1 MQFLCIFRPGLS
13 IFKNGRKSFLYAV
26 NTERNSTV
34 KNGEIVTNPEILKSR
49 HRLKLK
55 HRELV
60 NYEVK
65 GSNRSGKIMK
75 WIQVQSP
82 CLVSNLFVVETFL
95 KSRIQVFNKE
105 KVKLFPTN
113 RLNNSSY
120 WHVDWIGTRLVQI
133 RFLQYFSRQAEYIS
147 LTKTCITTWTDTFS
161 IF

>member
-65 GSNRSGKIMK
+65 GSNLSGKIMK
-75 WIQVQSP
+75 
-82 CLVSNLFVVETFL
+82 
-95 KSRIQVFNKE
+95 
-105 KVKLFPTN
+105 
-113 RLNNSSY
+113 
-120 WHVDWIGTRLVQI
+120 
-133 RFLQYFSRQAEYIS
+133 
-147 LTKTCITTWTDTFS
+147 
-161 IF
+161 

>member
-1 MQFLCIFRPGLS
+1 MQFLCIFRPGLF

-34 KNGEIVTNPEILKSR
+34 KNREIVTNPEILKSR

-65 GSNRSGKIMK
+65 GSNLSGKIMK